1 MALDVNQG
9 ASWKRLINER
19 RSVVYGLT
27 FGIWAM
33 VFIYCVLHDQY
44 LVRLAPEHFTVYHPP
59 LWGIDNESLL
69 AVAWAFRASVGPGI
83 ILGLTATFA
92 ARAGRLPKMPLK
104 PIFKAVWFGLIAT
117 ELGGLAAGSYSW
129 FTGRTLYPE
138 AIYPELTRSL
148 ITSQSI
154 QLTCYL
160 VGSIFGV
167 GLILWIRRWRKRA
180 AISSTG
186 AP

>member
-1 MALDVNQG
+1 MASPQ
-9 ASWKRLINER
+9 AFRISWSRLIDEK

-27 FGIWAM
+27 FGIWAQ
-33 VFIYCVLHDQY
+33 VFVYCVLHDQY

-83 ILGLTATFA
+83 LLGLAATFA
-92 ARAGRLPKMPLK
+92 GRAGSLPKMPLK
-104 PIFKAVWFGLIAT
+104 PMFKGVALGLVLT
-117 ELGGLAAGSYSW
+117 EACALLAGAFSW
-129 FTGRTLYPE
+129 FTGRTVYPE
-138 AIYPELTRSL
+138 LIYPELTRPL

-160 VGSIFGV
+160 VGAIFGATF
-167 GLILWIRRWRKRA
+167 ILWIRRWRKRA
-180 AISSTG
+180 Q
-186 AP
+186 